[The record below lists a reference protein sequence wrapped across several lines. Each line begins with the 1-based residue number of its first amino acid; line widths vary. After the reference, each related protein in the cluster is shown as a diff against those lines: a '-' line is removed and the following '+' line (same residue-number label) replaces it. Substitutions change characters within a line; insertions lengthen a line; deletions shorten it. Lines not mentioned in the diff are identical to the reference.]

1 MQKIT
6 KFCIALTAMCCFMLV
21 GFNAQADW
29 RGKWNATIELDPA
42 SGEMGLTIDCKYS
55 LFTKECNQ
63 GDIIQIQ

>member
-1 MQKIT
+1 
-6 KFCIALTAMCCFMLV
+6 MLV